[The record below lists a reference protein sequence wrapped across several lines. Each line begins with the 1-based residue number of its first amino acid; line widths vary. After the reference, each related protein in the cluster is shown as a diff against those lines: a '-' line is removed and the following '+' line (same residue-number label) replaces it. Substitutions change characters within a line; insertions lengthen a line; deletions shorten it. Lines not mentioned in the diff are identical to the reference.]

1 MNKVFIDQECNLCTS
16 YGNWISEKNKNLDIS
31 YQNDLSPE
39 EIKLDTLVY
48 EKNGFRFYYSDAVL
62 NSISDLGGIYTVFRV
77 FKIFQ
82 KQLEIMF
89 TKLFLNFETDF
100 DRKNKKN
107 H

>member
-1 MNKVFIDQECNLCTS
+1 MLMNKVFIDQECNLCTS

-77 FKIFQ
+77 FKIFP
-82 KQLEIMF
+82 KTIRDYVYKIVSKF
-89 TKLFLNFETDF
+89 RNRF
-100 DRKNKKN
+100 
-107 H
+107 

>member
-16 YGNWISEKNKNLDIS
+16 YGNWILDKNKNLDIS

-77 FKIFQ
+77 FKIFP
-82 KQLEIMF
+82 KTIRDYVYKIVSKF
-89 TKLFLNFETDF
+89 RNRF
-100 DRKNKKN
+100 
-107 H
+107 